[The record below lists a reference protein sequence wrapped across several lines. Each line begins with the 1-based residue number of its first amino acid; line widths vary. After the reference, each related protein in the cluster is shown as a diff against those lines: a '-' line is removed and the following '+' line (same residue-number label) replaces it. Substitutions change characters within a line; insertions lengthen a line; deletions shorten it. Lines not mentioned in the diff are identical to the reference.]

1 MNPQPGMVYLIGAG
15 PGDPGL
21 LTVRGRECLER
32 ADVVLYDYL
41 SGPRVLE
48 WTRPGAELYCLG
60 RHGQGKLWKQPDIN
74 AKLVECGQAGKVVAR
89 LKGGD
94 PSIFGRMAEELDAL
108 TSAGI
113 PFEIIPGVS
122 AAVASGAYAGVTIT
136 DRDQASCVTF
146 LTGHERPDKD
156 EETLDYATLAKLPG
170 TLVIYMG
177 VTTAQKWSSRLME
190 HGKPGDT
197 PVLLVRRCS
206 LPDQQAFECRLSD
219 VAGVLA
225 PGKVRPPVVAIVGP
239 VARRPEAMEWF
250 SGRPLFGQTVLVTRP
265 RHQAGPMVARLRE
278 LGCEVHVQPA
288 IKIGPPPKVENLC
301 DAALRCG
308 EFHWIV
314 FSSSNGVES
323 FLSAVYQC
331 GGDARRLGGVKLA
344 AIGPATVETLAQHN
358 LKADLCPE
366 QYRAEALAA
375 ALAPDCGDR
384 RVLLVRASRGRE
396 VLAEMLTEAGAEV
409 EQVVAYQSSD
419 VTTPDPDIAE
429 ALADGRI
436 QWVTVTSSAIARSLV
451 ALFGDALRG
460 AKLVAISPL
469 TASVLEELGYPA
481 AVVADE
487 YTADGVIDAILSAA
501 SGA

>member
-21 LTVRGRECLER
+21 ITVRGRECLER

-60 RHGQGKLWKQPDIN
+60 RHGHGKLWKQDEIN
-74 AKLVECGQAGKVVAR
+74 AKLVECGKAGKTVAR

-94 PSIFGRMAEELDAL
+94 PSIFGRLAEELDAL
-108 TSAGI
+108 TAAGI
-113 PFEIIPGVS
+113 PFEIIPGIS
-122 AAVASGAYAGVTIT
+122 TAVASGAYAGVTIT

-146 LTGHERPDKD
+146 LTGHEKPGKD
-156 EETLDYATLAKLPG
+156 EDSLDYAALAKLPG

-177 VTTAQKWSSRLME
+177 VTTAEQWSSRLLE
-190 HGKPGDT
+190 HGRPADT

-206 LPDQQAFECRLSD
+206 LPDQQAFECTLGE

-265 RHQAGPMVARLRE
+265 RHQAAPMVERLRE
-278 LGCEVHVQPA
+278 LGSECLVQPA
-288 IKIGPPPKVENLC
+288 IKIGPPPQIENLH

-308 EFHWIV
+308 DFHWIV

-323 FLSAVYQC
+323 FMSAVYQC

-344 AIGPATVETLAQHN
+344 AIGPATVETLAEHY
-358 LKADLCPE
+358 LTADLCPAE
-366 QYRAEALAA
+366 YRAEALAE
-375 ALAPDCGDR
+375 ALAPECSEK

-396 VLAEMLTEAGAEV
+396 VLAEMLADAGTEI
-409 EQVVAYQSSD
+409 EQVVAYLSSD

-429 ALADGRI
+429 ALNTG
-436 QWVTVTSSAIARSLV
+436 QVPWTTVTSSAIARSLV
-451 ALFGDALRG
+451 ALFGEALRNT
-460 AKLVAISPL
+460 KLVAISPL
-469 TASVLEELGYPA
+469 TAGVLEELGYPA
-481 AVVADE
+481 ALVADE
-487 YTADGVIDAILSAA
+487 YTADGVIKAILRGC
-501 SGA
+501 GA